1 MGLIRKNSAPET
13 PATEKR
19 SRTRSCDS
27 LQQQLEDASPVA
39 RRWAARDL
47 LDCPQAVPAL
57 VARLATETDM
67 SVREVVLT
75 TLTRLGNEAA
85 VNGLMA
91 CLQSQD
97 AALRNEAIVCMQQL
111 PQEVAPIMQQLL
123 ASPQP
128 DLRIFAVNI
137 LESLCHPDVES
148 WLIQVISQDEH
159 VNVCAAA
166 LDLLAEVGTVRAQ
179 AAITQVRSRFAD
191 EPYIQFAADLAFMRV
206 TESRSRNDKI
216 VD

>member
-13 PATEKR
+13 PVSEKR

-47 LDCPQAVPAL
+47 LDCPQSVPAL
-57 VARLATETDM
+57 VARLAMETDM

-97 AALRNEAIVCMQQL
+97 AGLRNEAIACMQQL

-137 LESLCHPDVES
+137 LASLCHPEVES